1 MRNFLEFIPQTDDI
15 DLSRI
20 DRFQKKM
27 SNRMQ
32 VSVVNVLVYTRKVL
46 NKQKV
51 SLTFCA
57 KQKLSLIHWLI

>member
-27 SNRMQ
+27 SNR
-32 VSVVNVLVYTRKVL
+32 VASICSERAVLYTESF
-46 NKQKV
+46 KQTEGTLH
-51 SLTFCA
+51 SA
-57 KQKLSLIHWLI
+57 